1 MNEVGQSHTLDP
13 SLVAASWLRAVAP
26 APRREQRPMNEPEVP
41 DFGTLIQAVAREG
54 DREAFGV
61 LFDHFAPRVM
71 QYLRRSGVLAERAE
85 ELAQEVLLTVWRKAS
100 YFDPARAGA
109 STWIFVIARNLRLDD
124 LRGERRLKP
133 SPQDLIDLV
142 PEQPQPDALLSV
154 EQREAGLRRAILKL
168 SDDQAR
174 VIRESYFQDKPH
186 AAIASELGIPLGTV
200 KSRLRLAL
208 GRLRELMKDNQP

>member
-1 MNEVGQSHTLDP
+1 MNEVGQPHTLHR
-13 SLVAASWLRAVAP
+13 SLVAAAWLRPAAP
-26 APRREQRPMNEPEVP
+26 APRREQRSMNASEVP
-41 DFGTLIQAVAREG
+41 DFGALIQAIARDG

-71 QYLRRSGVLAERAE
+71 QYLRRNGLAAERAE

-109 STWIFVIARNLRLDD
+109 STWIFVIARNLRLDEI
-124 LRGERRLKP
+124 RGERRLKP
-133 SPQDLIDLV
+133 SPQDLIDLA
-142 PEQPQPDALLSV
+142 PEQPQPDALLFV
-154 EQREAGLRRAILKL
+154 EQREEGLRRAILKL

-208 GRLRELMKDNQP
+208 GRLRELLKDNQP